1 MGESKENVMIK
12 EAKFSKDKIFIFDL
26 DDTIVITDAKIQ
38 VCDKGGKKCF
48 SLTPEEFNSY
58 QHDPKHILNFDD
70 FKSLE
75 IMKAGKL
82 ITKYLNILEREYK
95 KGNAIGVITARD
107 DQEMIYTWLKEH
119 VGFHVKKSFIW
130 AINDPILGL
139 TGTIAQKKEQAFKW
153 FIEEGYT
160 DLTFFD
166 DDKAN
171 VKIIKSISKDYQDL
185 RIKTHLAKK

>member
-1 MGESKENVMIK
+1 
-12 EAKFSKDKIFIFDL
+12 
-26 DDTIVITDAKIQ
+26 
-38 VCDKGGKKCF
+38 
-48 SLTPEEFNSY
+48 
-58 QHDPKHILNFDD
+58 
-70 FKSLE
+70 
-75 IMKAGKL
+75 MKAGKL

-171 VKIIKSISKDYQDL
+171 VKIIKSISKDYTDL
-185 RIKTHLAKK
+185 KIKTHLAKK

>member
-38 VCDKGGKKCF
+38 VCDKGSKKCF

-171 VKIIKSISKDYQDL
+171 VKIIKSISKDYTDL

>member
-95 KGNAIGVITARD
+95 KGNAVGVITARD

-171 VKIIKSISKDYQDL
+171 VKIIKSISKDYTDL

>member
-171 VKIIKSISKDYQDL
+171 VKIIKSISKDYTDL

>member
-1 MGESKENVMIK
+1 METQKDILLK
-12 EAKFSKDKIFIFDL
+12 EAKYSKSKIFIFDL
-26 DDTIVITDAKIQ
+26 DDTIVITDAKIR
-38 VCDKGGKKCF
+38 VCDKGGRKCF

-58 QHDPKHILNFDD
+58 QHDPQHILNFDD

-82 ITKYLNILEREYK
+82 ITKYLKILEREYK
-95 KGNAIGVITARD
+95 KGNAVGVITARD

-119 VGFHVKKSFIW
+119 VGFHIFKPFIW

-139 TGTIAQKKEQAFKW
+139 SGTIAQKKEQAFKW

-171 VKIIKSISKDYQDL
+171 INIIKAIKASYPALK
-185 RIKTHLAKK
+185 IKTHLAKK

>member
-1 MGESKENVMIK
+1 MLKE
-12 EAKFSKDKIFIFDL
+12 KFSTDKIFIFDA
-26 DDTIVITDAKIQ
+26 DDTLVITDAKIR
-38 VCDKGGKKCF
+38 VCDEAGKSCF
-48 SLTPEEFNSY
+48 ELSPEEFNSY

-82 ITKYLNILEREYK
+82 IQKYLDVLAREYK

-107 DQEMIYTWLKEH
+107 DQDMIYTWLKEH
-119 VGFHVKKSFIW
+119 VGFHVKKEFIW
-130 AINDPILGL
+130 AINDPKLGL
-139 TGTIAQKKEQAFKW
+139 TGNIAKRKKDAFQW
-153 FIEEGYT
+153 FIDQGYT

-171 VKIIKSISKDYQDL
+171 IKIIKDLAKENKTL

>member
-95 KGNAIGVITARD
+95 KGNAVGVITARD

-153 FIEEGYT
+153 FIEQGYT

-171 VKIIKSISKDYQDL
+171 VKIIKSISKDYTDL

>member
-166 DDKAN
+166 DDREN
-171 VKIIKSISKDYQDL
+171 VKIIKSIKRDFKDL
-185 RIKTHLAKK
+185 KIKTHLAKK

>member
-1 MGESKENVMIK
+1 MQTEKDILVK
-12 EAKFSKDKIFIFDL
+12 EAKFSKEKIFIFDL
-26 DDTIVITDAKIQ
+26 DDTLVITDAKIQ
-38 VCDKGGKKCF
+38 VCDKGGKTCF

-75 IMKAGKL
+75 IMKAGRL

-119 VGFHVKKSFIW
+119 VGFHVKKDFIW
-130 AINDPILGL
+130 AINDPKLNL
-139 TGTIAQKKEQAFKW
+139 VGTIAQKKEEAFKW
-153 FIEEGYT
+153 FIEQGYI

-166 DDKAN
+166 DDRAN
-171 VKIIKSISKDYQDL
+171 VKIIKGIQKDYKDL
-185 RIKTHLAKK
+185 KIKTHLAKK